1 MAVVLAPDLHFG
13 GSKMRRRGEV
23 REDVEARESDLE
35 IREEVPGQVLVV
47 VRSPLDL
54 RMAKGIRERLTSR
67 FSGKAISSLTID
79 MSASERGDTFG
90 LVVLHELKEGD
101 WGLAIRAHVIGLH
114 PELSRIL
121 SAFPSPPQ
129 ASALALEPPRR
140 TLAEVAGQW
149 SIQLLR
155 GAREHLVFIGAVA
168 QALAHAILRPRRMR
182 WREVARVFEKAGV
195 DALPVLSL
203 VSGLF
208 GINVALEGAQPLARF
223 GAEIFTAS
231 IIGRSVVR
239 EMGPLLAAFVLAG
252 RSGSAFAAE
261 LGTMKVN
268 DELDALATM
277 GLDPVRFLVV
287 QRVLASTLLAP
298 LLAVYSI
305 AVGIA
310 AGVLIMG
317 KLGFSPTVTWSVLTD
332 WVTLKDML
340 LGISK
345 SVIFG
350 AAVASIGCERG
361 LQTENGASSVGASAT
376 RAVVGGIVLIV
387 AVDAMFAVVAY
398 AMKI

>member
-1 MAVVLAPDLHFG
+1 MRKRAAFSEAVLADGSDL
-13 GSKMRRRGEV
+13 EV
-23 REDVEARESDLE
+23 REEAA
-35 IREEVPGQVLVV
+35 GQVFVV
-47 VRSPLDL
+47 VRGSLDF
-54 RMAKGIRERLTSR
+54 RAAKRIRERLASR
-67 FSGKAISSLTID
+67 LSGRAISSLTID
-79 MSASERGDTFG
+79 MSAVGRGDTFG
-90 LVVLHELKEGD
+90 LVVLHEMKEGD
-101 WGLAIRAHVIGLH
+101 WALGIRARIVGLD
-114 PELSRIL
+114 PNLSQIL
-121 SAFPSPPQ
+121 AAFPAEQGSTP
-129 ASALALEPPRR
+129 ALEAPRPS
-140 TLAEVAGQW
+140 LAEWAGRW
-149 SIQLLR
+149 SIRLAR
-155 GAREHLVFIGAVA
+155 GGREHVLFIGRVV
-168 QALAHAILRPRRMR
+168 QALGQAIVRPRRMR

-231 IIGRSVVR
+231 IIGRTVLR

-298 LLAVYSI
+298 LLALYSI
-305 AVGIA
+305 AVGTA

-332 WVTLKDML
+332 WVTVRDML
-340 LGISK
+340 FGISK
-345 SVIFG
+345 SVIYG

-361 LQTENGASSVGASAT
+361 LQTEYGASSVGASAT

>member
-1 MAVVLAPDLHFG
+1 
-13 GSKMRRRGEV
+13 
-23 REDVEARESDLE
+23 
-35 IREEVPGQVLVV
+35 
-47 VRSPLDL
+47 
-54 RMAKGIRERLTSR
+54 MAKGMRERLMSR
-67 FSGKAISSLTID
+67 FSGRAISSLTID

-90 LVVLHELKEGD
+90 LVILHELKEGD

-155 GAREHLVFIGAVA
+155 GAREHLLFIGAVA

-208 GINVALEGAQPLARF
+208 GVSVALESAQPLARL
-223 GAEIFTAS
+223 GAQIYTAS
-231 IIGRSVVR
+231 VIGRAVVR
-239 EMGPLLAAFVLAG
+239 ELGPLLAAMVLAG

-268 DELDALATM
+268 DELNALITM
-277 GLDPVRFLVV
+277 GLDPIRFLVV

-298 LLAVYSI
+298 LAAVYAI
-305 AVGIA
+305 AVGIGG
-310 AGVLIMG
+310 GVVAMG
-317 KLGFSPTVTWSVLTD
+317 RLGFSPAVTWSVMSD
-332 WVTLKDML
+332 WVTVPDVLFAI
-340 LGISK
+340 GK

-350 AAVASIGCERG
+350 AAVAGIGCERG
-361 LQTENGASSVGASAT
+361 LQTQHGASAVGASAT
-376 RAVVGGIVLIV
+376 RAVVGGIVLII
-387 AVDAMFAVVAY
+387 AVDSVFAVAAY
-398 AMKI
+398 ALNA

>member
-1 MAVVLAPDLHFG
+1 VGNLQRP
-13 GSKMRRRGEV
+13 GSPLRKRGAFS
-23 REDVEARESDLE
+23 EDVLVDGSDLE
-35 IREEVPGQVLVV
+35 IQEEAGGQVLVV
-47 VRSPLDL
+47 VRGRLDF
-54 RMAKGIRERLTSR
+54 RTAKGIRERLTSR
-67 FSGKAISSLTID
+67 FAGRAIGSLTID
-79 MSASERGDTFG
+79 MSAVGQGDTSG

-101 WGLAIRAHVIGLH
+101 WAHGIRARIVGLH

-121 SAFPSPPQ
+121 SAFP
-129 ASALALEPPRR
+129 ADRGGGLAVEAPRPNV
-140 TLAEVAGQW
+140 AEVVGQR
-149 SIQLLR
+149 SIRLVR
-155 GAREHLVFIGAVA
+155 GAREHVHFIGAVV
-168 QALAHAILRPRRMR
+168 QALGQAILRPRRMR

-231 IIGRSVVR
+231 IIGRTVVR

-268 DELDALATM
+268 DELDALVTM

-332 WVTLKDML
+332 WVTLKDVL

-345 SVIFG
+345 SVIYG
-350 AAVASIGCERG
+350 AAVAGIGCERG

-376 RAVVGGIVLIV
+376 RAVVGGIILIV